1 MAKYLDETGLARVW
15 SNIKTYLTNNYQAKG
30 SYASSGHTHTTSI
43 AASSGANQLDLAF
56 GTKYAIT
63 AGGTSYVFTMPS
75 APSFS
80 HQSLGLI
87 VSTTAAGT
95 TEGTT
100 ANTTTY
106 LNLLGGGANKD
117 SVQVTGSGLVSVTGA
132 AGKITITGSAP
143 SKNVT
148 YNTPTSGQLAKFDST
163 SGVITAS
170 GYSLWVGTQAQYDAI
185 ASKSSTTIYIIQ

>member
-30 SYASSGHTHTTSI
+30 SYATSGHTHTTSI
-43 AASSGANQLDLAF
+43 AASSGTNQINLAF

-75 APSFS
+75 A
-80 HQSLGLI
+80 
-87 VSTTAAGT
+87 
-95 TEGTT
+95 
-100 ANTTTY
+100 ANTNTY

-148 YNTPTSGQLAKFDST
+148 YNTHTSGQLAKFDST
-163 SGVITAS
+163 TGVITAS